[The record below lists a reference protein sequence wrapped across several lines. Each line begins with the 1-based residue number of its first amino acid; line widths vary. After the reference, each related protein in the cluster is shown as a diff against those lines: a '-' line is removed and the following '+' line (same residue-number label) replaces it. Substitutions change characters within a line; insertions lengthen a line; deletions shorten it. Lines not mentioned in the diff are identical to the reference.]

1 MGWGPS
7 TTIGGAG
14 TGSSLPSV
22 GGGNPSSAGGGG
34 FWSNWGSTIIGSGM
48 SLYGG
53 AQANSAR
60 RREAARNREWQ
71 ERMSNTAVQRR
82 MADLKASGINPL
94 LAAKMD
100 ASTPGG
106 AMAQQ
111 QDIGTPAAQ
120 TALAYKMAQASIA
133 NTRARTATEGARK
146 TLTETQNR
154 ALGGAA
160 EISNLALEGIKYL
173 RDLIGLKE
181 GRQPTQRDWQS
192 MVDRFNQDN
201 QKVFNQ
207 MLRMAGDAAASAGQ
221 AKRAVLDALQE
232 MKTYLINFGKS
243 RTVDYDR
250 IPRPN

>member
-1 MGWGPS
+1 MPYGSQSGF
-7 TTIGGAG
+7 GQAQ
-14 TGSSLPSV
+14 TGSQLGSI
-22 GGGNPSSAGGGG
+22 GGGNPSSGG
-34 FWSNWGSTIIGSGM
+34 FWSDWGSTIIGSGM

-120 TALAYKMAQASIA
+120 TALAYKMAQATIA
-133 NTRARTATEGARK
+133 NTQARTATERARK
-146 TLTETQNR
+146 TLTETQNT
-154 ALGGAA
+154 ALGGASEFA
-160 EISNLALEGIKYL
+160 DLVKRGINWITKRIGVNKEPTKLEYDGMLDQLK
-173 RDLIGLKE
+173 RDLAPIINTPKAM
-181 GRQPTQRDWQS
+181 QRIADDLLNE
-192 MVDRFNQDN
+192 VKHFFRNR
-201 QKVFNQ
+201 V
-207 MLRMAGDAAASAGQ
+207 G
-221 AKRAVLDALQE
+221 E
-232 MKTYLINFGKS
+232 S
-243 RTVDYDR
+243 RD
-250 IPRPN
+250 IQ

>member
-1 MGWGPS
+1 MPYGSQSGF
-7 TTIGGAG
+7 GQAQ
-14 TGSSLPSV
+14 TGSQLGSIA
-22 GGGNPSSAGGGG
+22 GGNPSSGG
-34 FWSNWGSTIIGSGM
+34 FWSDWGSTIIGSGM

-82 MADLKASGINPL
+82 MADLKAGGINPL

-120 TALAYKMAQASIA
+120 TALAYKMARATIQ
-133 NTRARTATEGARK
+133 NTQARTATEGARK
-146 TLTETQNR
+146 TLTETQTR

-160 EISNLALEGIKYL
+160 EMSNMAMKGIKWL
-173 RDLIGLKE
+173 RDQFNFKE
-181 GRQPTQRDWQS
+181 GDVPTKLQWDTMLDQLRKDLAPITNSPATMKKALDDVANEIRAELKHFFRNRAGESRDIQ
-192 MVDRFNQDN
+192 
-201 QKVFNQ
+201 
-207 MLRMAGDAAASAGQ
+207 
-221 AKRAVLDALQE
+221 
-232 MKTYLINFGKS
+232 
-243 RTVDYDR
+243 
-250 IPRPN
+250 

>member
-34 FWSNWGSTIIGSGM
+34 FWSDWGSTIVGSGM

-82 MADLKASGINPL
+82 MADLKAAGINPL

-120 TALAYKMAQASIA
+120 TALAYKMAQATIA
-133 NTRARTATEGARK
+133 NTQARTATEGARK
-146 TLTETQNR
+146 TLTETQTR

-160 EISNLALEGIKYL
+160 ELSSMAMKGIKWL
-173 RDLIGLKE
+173 RDQFNFKDGDVPTKLEWQGMLNQLRKDLAPITNSPATMKKALDEVANEIRAELKHFFRNRVGE
-181 GRQPTQRDWQS
+181 SRDIQ
-192 MVDRFNQDN
+192 
-201 QKVFNQ
+201 
-207 MLRMAGDAAASAGQ
+207 
-221 AKRAVLDALQE
+221 
-232 MKTYLINFGKS
+232 
-243 RTVDYDR
+243 
-250 IPRPN
+250 

>member
-1 MGWGPS
+1 MPYGSQSGF
-7 TTIGGAG
+7 GQAQ
-14 TGSSLPSV
+14 TGSQLGSI
-22 GGGNPSSAGGGG
+22 GGGNPSSGG
-34 FWSNWGSTIIGSGM
+34 FWSDWGSTIIGSGM

-120 TALAYKMAQASIA
+120 TALAYKMAQATIENTKARTVTEGKRAALTDAQTRVIGGASEIGDLAKRGIEWIA
-133 NTRARTATEGARK
+133 NNIGVGKADPNKLDWKSMEDRLRQDMGTMAQSAAQSATRVKEAI
-146 TLTETQNR
+146 
-154 ALGGAA
+154 A
-160 EISNLALEGIKYL
+160 EIKWFLSHSSSERIK
-173 RDLIGLKE
+173 E
-181 GRQPTQRDWQS
+181 T
-192 MVDRFNQDN
+192 N
-201 QKVFNQ
+201 
-207 MLRMAGDAAASAGQ
+207 
-221 AKRAVLDALQE
+221 
-232 MKTYLINFGKS
+232 
-243 RTVDYDR
+243 
-250 IPRPN
+250 